1 MAFSWAATQDLLC
14 NDVPTLTGMDDIC
27 FPGGACLS
35 HVLTTLG
42 RIPSQLEVPMQYMA
56 QLGPATSF
64 LQPFM
69 NIIDTVLAIFKC
81 FEGVIDFATSFN
93 PVTLIECI
101 PNLIEKISNLL
112 SMIPQLSIPRMVIAI
127 IRALIALLNGLAA
140 ELEYIVYRMYA
151 IAAQVDRA
159 ADLNDPTL
167 SGYLVCAQT
176 TMNDQLSAMA
186 LSLKA
191 VGRII
196 LVVNIFMGL
205 FGGPEIPCFGELLD
219 DANIDDL
226 QDIIDVIR
234 QLADVLQQI
243 LDFIPDPIAVLT
255 AALGDTRC

>member
-1 MAFSWAATQDLLC
+1 MAFSWAVTTDLLC
-14 NDVPTLTGMDDIC
+14 NNVPTLDGMEDIC

-42 RIPSQLEVPMQYMA
+42 RVPSQLEVPMQYMA

-69 NIIDTVLAIFKC
+69 NVLDTVLAIFKC
-81 FEGVIDFATSFN
+81 FEGVIDFATSLN
-93 PVTLIECI
+93 PTKLIECV

-112 SMIPQLSIPRMVIAI
+112 SMIPQLSVPRMVIAI
-127 IRALIALLNGLAA
+127 IRALISILNGLAY

-151 IAAQVDRA
+151 IAAQIDRA

-191 VGRII
+191 IGRII

-219 DANIDDL
+219 DAGMDEL
-226 QDIIDVIR
+226 EAIIDVIR
-234 QLADVLQQI
+234 QLASVLQQI
-243 LDFIPDPIAVLT
+243 LDSIPDPIAFLT
-255 AALGDTRC
+255 RALGDQRC